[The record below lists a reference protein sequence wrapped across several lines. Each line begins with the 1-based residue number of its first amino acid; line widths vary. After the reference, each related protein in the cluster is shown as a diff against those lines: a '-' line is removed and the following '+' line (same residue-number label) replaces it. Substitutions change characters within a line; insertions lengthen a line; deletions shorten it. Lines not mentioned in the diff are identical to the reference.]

1 MHLVSEDEAVPSE
14 DSALYGIPDDEL
26 TVAILGE
33 IKFIGIARL
42 ACPPA
47 VEAEG
52 FLTEAPYFLHGHRG
66 GGGMED
72 IDLVASFV
80 SLAQELIRGEFGS
93 DLFLVLRGDERRGVH
108 ASRGACRSLLVAGS

>member
-52 FLTEAPYFLHGHRG
+52 FLTEAPYFLQISLPPLFGLRRSLSG
-66 GGGMED
+66 VSSARICSLSCGGMSVEVYMLAVV
-72 IDLVASFV
+72 LVVVFS
-80 SLAQELIRGEFGS
+80 
-93 DLFLVLRGDERRGVH
+93 
-108 ASRGACRSLLVAGS
+108 